1 MQVQEI
7 MTAAVECCTP
17 EDTAQKSAEIMKN
30 ADTGVVPVLAAEN
43 NPKVLGIV
51 TDRDLCLSVVAA
63 GRNPREVQVR
73 ECMSARIVACRPED
87 DVRRIAG
94 MMADNQVRRM
104 PVVDNDGG
112 IVGIVSLADI
122 TREGALEAKSAEALR
137 EISEPSG
144 QASKPRERSH

>member
-43 NPKVLGIV
+43 DPKVIGIV
-51 TDRDLCLSVVAA
+51 TDRDLCLGVVAA
-63 GRNPREVQVR
+63 GRNPRDVHVKD
-73 ECMSARIVACRPED
+73 CMTGRVVACRPED
-87 DVRRIAG
+87 DVRRVAD
-94 MMADNQVRRM
+94 MMADNRVRRM

-122 TREGALEAKSAEALR
+122 THDGKMASKSGEALR
-137 EISEPSG
+137 EISEPTG
-144 QASKPRERSH
+144 EPSKPRAHSH